1 MTAILP
7 YLVIVVFLVR
17 GCTLPGA
24 EIGLKKFFIPQWD
37 MLTDTNVWV
46 YAAIQNFNSI
56 GVAFGGLISMSSYN
70 KKSKRIFG

>member
-1 MTAILP
+1 MTAVAP
-7 YLVIVVFLVR
+7 YLVIVIFLVR
-17 GCTLPGA
+17 GVTLPGA
-24 EIGLKKFFIPQWD
+24 VIGLKKFFIPEWEKLAD
-37 MLTDTNVWV
+37 PNVGV